1 MTDEERYEY
10 YQQQERYRWKCE
22 AFRLKLFKYLSN
34 YEGHKIQERT
44 PRLR

>member
-22 AFRLKLFKYLSN
+22 EFRQQLVLFFENRKN
-34 YEGHKIQERT
+34 IKHVTK
-44 PRLR
+44 